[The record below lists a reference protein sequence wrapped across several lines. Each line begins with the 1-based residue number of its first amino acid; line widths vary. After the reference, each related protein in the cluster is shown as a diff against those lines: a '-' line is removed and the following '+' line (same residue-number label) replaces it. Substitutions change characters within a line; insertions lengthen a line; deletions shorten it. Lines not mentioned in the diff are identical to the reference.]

1 MAEDFLYKREVN
13 KSVLYEGFGIDREY
27 LDVFLSK
34 IEPLQR
40 GENRN
45 VTFLLCGKEYIVEIK
60 NINNPHDRRKND
72 AYQIRYTPNGEFAR
86 ALQGIFF
93 RSHQYIQNARN
104 IRSQDAKRQFTNIPD
119 DLKEYLVICTT
130 GDSTVFV
137 REPIV
142 LDDLQALKRLVTN
155 QNERIFEATFN
166 YDMQDDLAG
175 INKVKS
181 IVSVRKLNRKIGD
194 ALKEHYRYRCQICGC
209 HIGEKY
215 GSNLVETHHIDCFVK
230 SLNNNMSNILIV
242 CPNHHGII
250 HDRNPKFHR
259 SNCSFEYPNGY
270 VERLKLN
277 NHLHA

>member
-119 DLKEYLVICTT
+119 DLKEYLVIYTT

-137 REPIV
+137 CEPIV

-215 GSNLVETHHIDCFVK
+215 GSNLVETHHIDYFVK

-277 NHLHA
+277 DHLHA